1 MHRPELAQETQSP
14 AAVTGEVVEAHACR
28 ELPGAVLIDR
38 ADPNIDPFVETQ
50 RYLRDPDC
58 SALFEAAVGD
68 ADLAVFVDVLQR
80 TPEGGWELTEIKAA
94 TRVEDH
100 HLDDVAVQ
108 ALALQR
114 AGVAVSRYWLMH
126 INSQFVYRG
135 GGDYA
140 GLFAREDVTERVRAH
155 VPFVEAGLA
164 RFKALVTGPE
174 PVRHIGG
181 HCKNPYPCPFK
192 AHCEARDAPYPVACL
207 PNGWQVA
214 QKMIARG
221 IYDIRDVP
229 IDELSSEVH
238 LWVRAVTR
246 RGEPELLPGA
256 CEILE
261 ALDYPRYYLDFECIQ
276 FAIPIWEGTRPYAQL
291 PFQWSCHI
299 QDDPGTLAHE
309 AFLDASGRDP
319 RRAFAESLLDVCG
332 EAGPIIVYHQAF
344 ERRIIAELAENFTDL
359 RDRLLALNDRVFDLL
374 PVVRQHYYHPDMKG
388 SWSIK
393 SVLPC
398 LVPELDYAKLGAVR
412 EGTQAQAA
420 YFDLIGGRLDAAQG
434 EHLRRDLLDY
444 CELDT
449 LAMVKIVERLCRY
462 DD

>member
-1 MHRPELAQETQSP
+1 M
-14 AAVTGEVVEAHACR
+14 TGEVVQAHARR
-28 ELPGAVLIDR
+28 EFPGAVLIDR

-58 SALFEAAVGD
+58 WALFEAAVGD

-80 TPEGGWELTEIKAA
+80 APDGGWELTEIKAA
-94 TRVEDH
+94 TRAEDH
-100 HLDDVAVQ
+100 HIDDVAVQ
-108 ALALQR
+108 ALALRR
-114 AGVAVSRYWLMH
+114 AGVAGNRYWLMH
-126 INSQFVYRG
+126 INSEFVYRG
-135 GGDYA
+135 GGGYA

-155 VPFVEAGLA
+155 VPFVEARLA
-164 RFKALVTGPE
+164 QFEALVAGPE
-174 PVRHIGG
+174 PDRHIGG
-181 HCKNPYPCPFK
+181 HCKNPFPCPFR
-192 AHCEARDAPYPVACL
+192 AYCEARDAPYPVACL
-207 PNGWQVA
+207 PNGWRVA

-229 IDELSSEVH
+229 VDELSSEVH

-256 CEILE
+256 GEVLE
-261 ALDYPRYYLDFECIQ
+261 ALTYPRYYLDFECIQ

-299 QDDPGTLAHE
+299 EGDPGMLAHE
-309 AFLDASGRDP
+309 AFLDTSGRDP
-319 RRAFAESLLDVCG
+319 RRAFAESLLGVCG

-344 ERRIIAELAENFTDL
+344 EKRIIAELAETFADL
-359 RDRLLALNDRVFDLL
+359 RGRLLALNDRVFDLL
-374 PVVRQHYYHPDMKG
+374 PVVRQHYYHPEMKG

-393 SVLPC
+393 SVLPR
-398 LVPELDYAKLGAVR
+398 LVPELCYADLGAVR

-420 YFDLIGGRLDAAQG
+420 YLELIGGGPDAAHR
-434 EHLRRDLLDY
+434 ERLRRDLLDY

-449 LAMVKIVERLCRY
+449 LAMVKIVERICRY
-462 DD
+462 HD